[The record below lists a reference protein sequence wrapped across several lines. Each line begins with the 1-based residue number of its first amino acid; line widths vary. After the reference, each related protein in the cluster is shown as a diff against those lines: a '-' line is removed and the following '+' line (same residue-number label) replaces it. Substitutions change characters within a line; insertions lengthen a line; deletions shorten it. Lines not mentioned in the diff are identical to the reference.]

1 MKQDNE
7 TTGLPIGKIDATTQ
21 EICRCPTK
29 KSVTPDPDDKPR
41 QWSGRP
47 GEDLF
52 FNGWKLLF

>member
-7 TTGLPIGKIDATTQ
+7 TTGLLIGKGDAAKET
-21 EICRCPTK
+21 CRRPVKEVITAE
-29 KSVTPDPDDKPR
+29 PDNAPR
-41 QWSGRP
+41 QWSGKP